1 MIREDL
7 EDWDQPLPFS
17 EEINE
22 TDDSQTYEERRHIEN
37 VKKLNKYVEQMAYAP
52 PKATIAT
59 PYIEKLANPRE
70 RNLVSTAD
78 DSNIVECR
86 ERGDRLKRLAGTFTT
101 TTTEYDAWIFPLYK
115 RYTYIHFFF
124 SSYRELEKTIRTIK
138 FKDLKKEDILKRK
151 HEIYY
156 TMLDKLERQSRSQY
170 LNVLINK
177 FSNVIANIATT
188 MYIPPHLVDP
198 YARMHRGI
206 FCNTLLAIG
215 IQPKSQTCIYYNT
228 KEGSEYEEY
237 HRLSHAILG
246 LIIKALDSAS
256 MRKTNAV
263 QPMEVVFNADNF
275 LKDRLICAAEKKL
288 NL

>member
-86 ERGDRLKRLAGTFTT
+86 ERGDRLKRLAGKFTT
-101 TTTEYDAWIFPLYK
+101 TTTEYGAWIFPLYK
-115 RYTYIHFFF
+115 RYTYIHYFF
-124 SSYRELEKTIRTIK
+124 
-138 FKDLKKEDILKRK
+138 
-151 HEIYY
+151 
-156 TMLDKLERQSRSQY
+156 
-170 LNVLINK
+170 
-177 FSNVIANIATT
+177 
-188 MYIPPHLVDP
+188 
-198 YARMHRGI
+198 
-206 FCNTLLAIG
+206 LLTENWRR
-215 IQPKSQTCIYYNT
+215 P
-228 KEGSEYEEY
+228 
-237 HRLSHAILG
+237 
-246 LIIKALDSAS
+246 
-256 MRKTNAV
+256 
-263 QPMEVVFNADNF
+263 
-275 LKDRLICAAEKKL
+275 
-288 NL
+288 